1 MFMNL
6 RTMTTIALLA
16 ALIAISG
23 SFKIPGFI
31 PGTEFQLSAPLAV
44 AICVVYGFQRYFI
57 AGVIAS
63 ILVLLLGTQTVLN
76 VAIALLFRV
85 VIGIVFYLGGTSL
98 FVIVIAGPIASFI
111 ARLAFIGI
119 IGQAGWIVIFA
130 AIPGMIYTALA
141 AWPLT
146 LVLRRVRQTA
156 ERMLT
161 NVV

>member
-1 MFMNL
+1 MHL
-6 RTMTTIALLA
+6 RSMMITSLLA

-44 AICVVYGFQRYFI
+44 AICAVYGFQRYFI

-63 ILVLLLGTQTVLN
+63 ILVLILGTQTVLN

-85 VIGIVFYLGGTSL
+85 VIGILFYFGGTSL
-98 FVIVIAGPIASFI
+98 CMIVVVGPIASFV
-111 ARLAFIGI
+111 ARLSFIGI
-119 IGQAGWIVIFA
+119 IGQAGWGVILA

-141 AWPLT
+141 AWPFT
-146 LVLRRVRQTA
+146 VVLRRVQQTT
-156 ERMLT
+156 ERMLGH
-161 NVV
+161 VI

>member
-1 MFMNL
+1 MNL
-6 RTMTTIALLA
+6 RNMTITALLA

-44 AICVVYGFQRYFI
+44 AICAVYGFQRYFI

-63 ILVLLLGTQTVLN
+63 ILVLMLGTQTVLN

-85 VIGIVFYLGGTSL
+85 VIGILFYFGGTSL
-98 FVIVIAGPIASFI
+98 WMIVIVGPIASFI
-111 ARLAFIGI
+111 ARLFFIGI
-119 IGQAGWIVIFA
+119 IGQAGWVIIFA

-141 AWPLT
+141 ACPFT
-146 LVLRRVRQTA
+146 VMLRRVRQTA
-156 ERMLT
+156 ERMLM

>member
-1 MFMNL
+1 MNL
-6 RTMTTIALLA
+6 RNMTITALLA

-44 AICVVYGFQRYFI
+44 AICAVYGFQRYFI

-63 ILVLLLGTQTVLN
+63 ILVLMLGTQTVLN

-85 VIGIVFYLGGTSL
+85 VIGILFYFGGTSL
-98 FVIVIAGPIASFI
+98 WMIVIVGPIASFI
-111 ARLAFIGI
+111 ARLFFIGI
-119 IGQAGWIVIFA
+119 IGQAGWVIIFA

-141 AWPLT
+141 ACPFT
-146 LVLRRVRQTA
+146 VMLRRVRQIA